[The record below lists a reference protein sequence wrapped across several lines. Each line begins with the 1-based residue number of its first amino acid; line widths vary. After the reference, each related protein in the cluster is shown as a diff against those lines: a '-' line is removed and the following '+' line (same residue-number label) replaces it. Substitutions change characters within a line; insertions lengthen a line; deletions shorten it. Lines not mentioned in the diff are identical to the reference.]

1 MPGVFRIG
9 PHLHILKP
17 AVVLDLLCVL
27 KCDVLYT
34 DASCF
39 AYCDHAHGKCPLES
53 VTHNNKHHH
62 QLFNSY
68 LNNNDHN
75 LHMKLNPILIIFIVR
90 RTSIQTTPN
99 QQPVI

>member
-1 MPGVFRIG
+1 
-9 PHLHILKP
+9 
-17 AVVLDLLCVL
+17 VLDLLCVL